1 MKDTIR
7 FTAVGENIHCTR
19 CYKAG
24 GRYVREQSGGGWA
37 VVADDA
43 GEELVLP
50 VPGSFLEAGGASPG
64 KVRHVAVAIHLGLS
78 GNDAERALGRRYLAV
93 LARRQEECGAS
104 YLDLNVDEFSSDPV
118 MQREAMEFA
127 ARVVQESSTLPLSID
142 SSTVELL
149 ACGLAAC
156 EPARGRPL
164 VNSVSL
170 EREEAVELAARAG
183 AAVIAGAGGRE
194 SLPSDCEER
203 LVNTDALLEMLTDA
217 GLDQAR
223 IFLDPLVM
231 PASVNPDHGR
241 IVLDSIGEL
250 RRRYGPETRFA
261 PGLSNIS
268 FGMPKRR
275 LLNLVF
281 TDLCILKGA
290 NGGIVDPLQINPLT
304 LAALDRDAEPYRL
317 ARAFLTGEDSFG
329 MSFIT
334 AVREQRI

>member
-1 MKDTIR
+1 MKDSIR

-24 GRYVREQSGGGWA
+24 GRYVRGQAGGGWA

-43 GEELVLP
+43 GEELLLP
-50 VPGSFLEAGGASPG
+50 VPGSFLEAGGEVPG
-64 KVRHVAVAIHLGLS
+64 KVRHVAVAIYLGLS

-104 YLDLNVDEFSSDPV
+104 YLDLNVDEFSSDPGAR
-118 MQREAMEFA
+118 REAMEFA
-127 ARVVQESSTLPLSID
+127 ARVVQEASPLPLSID

-156 EPARGRPL
+156 DPARGRPL
-164 VNSVSL
+164 VNSISL
-170 EREEAVELAARAG
+170 EREEALEMAAQAG
-183 AAVIAGAGGRE
+183 AAVIAGAGGRQ
-194 SLPSDCEER
+194 SLPSNCEER
-203 LVNTDALLEMLTDA
+203 LANTEILMKKLAAA

-231 PASVNPDHGR
+231 PASVNPEHGK
-241 IVLDSIGEL
+241 IVLDAIGEL
-250 RRRYGPETRFA
+250 RRRYGPEARFA

-268 FGMPKRR
+268 FGMPRRR

-290 NGGIVDPLQINPLT
+290 DGGIVDPLQINPRTLT
-304 LAALDRDAEPYRL
+304 ALDRESEPYRL
-317 ARAFLTGEDSFG
+317 ARDFLGGADSFG
-329 MSFIT
+329 MNFIS